1 MGIEARRIIQESGI
15 AGAPNAAQTIANKS
29 YVEALIRKWRGLLEG
44 LPHASRQQRYTLG
57 VTALMLENESRHLR
71 GLNEDTRQLNVGSF
85 TKFIFPVLRRVFPNL
100 IANEIV
106 SVQPMTAPV
115 GAIFYLD
122 YIYGTA
128 KGGTAAGSIFPR
140 DFDKDYSSEFVN
152 GEIITT
158 GDGTNFGG
166 GGTAFSAVLAWK
178 PVRAKDTTR
187 GFQVVIR
194 EVNATTGA
202 TVQEARDDG
211 AGAFTFSPTGGS
223 VAGTINYANGA
234 ISGFKFQNVPATSN
248 PIKAY
253 YSYDGELNVNIPQ
266 VSLDVK
272 SAPVVAEPRRLK
284 ALWSSEA
291 AEDLRVFH
299 GLDAETE
306 LVAAVAQEMALEI
319 DREIIDDIFKS
330 STGTT
335 GSFDRVPPA
344 GINELDHFRAMFTVI
359 ATVSNLIHKKTLRAP
374 ANFIVTSPEVSA
386 LFAQLTTHGDYRSL
400 WMNGPESPYTNPV
413 EPPRPLTQHGQF
425 GIYRTGTL
433 MNRWAV
439 YEDPFF
445 TRDMMLIGLKGGS
458 FLDAGYV
465 WAPYVPLQV
474 TPTFLDPAD
483 MGFRKGMRTRYARK
497 LVRPDYFGQI
507 RILNL

>member
-1 MGIEARRIIQESGI
+1 MSIEARRMLQEG
-15 AGAPNAAQTIANKS
+15 GVTAPDAAKTIANKS
-29 YVEALIRKWRGLLEG
+29 YVESLIRKWKGLLEG
-44 LPHASRQQRYTLG
+44 MPTQTRQQRYTLG
-57 VTALMLENESRHLR
+57 VTALIMENETRHLR
-71 GLNEDTRQLNVGSF
+71 ALSEETRQMNVGSF

-106 SVQPMTAPV
+106 SVQPMSAPV

-122 YIYGTA
+122 YIYGTS
-128 KGGTAAGSIFPR
+128 KGPTQAGAIFPR
-140 DFDKDYSSEFVN
+140 DFDKDYSSEYIN
-152 GEIITT
+152 GEILIT
-158 GDGTNFGG
+158 GDGVNYGG
-166 GGTAFSAVLAWK
+166 GGTAFTANLAWK

-187 GFQVVIR
+187 GFQVFIK
-194 EVNATTGA
+194 EIHATTGA
-202 TVQEARDDG
+202 TVQTASDNGDG
-211 AGAFTFSPTGGS
+211 TFTFSPTGGS
-223 VAGTINYANGA
+223 AAGTINYANGS
-234 ISGFKFQNVPATSN
+234 ISGFKFQNIPALSN
-248 PIKAY
+248 KIYAY
-253 YSYDGELNVNIPQ
+253 YYYDGEINTSIPQ

-272 SAPVVAEPRRLK
+272 SAPVSAEPRRLK

-306 LVAAVAQEMALEI
+306 LVAAVAQEMSLEI
-319 DREIIDDIFKS
+319 DREIIDDIFRS

-335 GSFDRVPPA
+335 GSFDRIPPA
-344 GINELDHFRAMFTVI
+344 GISEADHFRSMFTVI

-374 ANFIVTSPEVSA
+374 ANWIITSPEVSA

-400 WMNGPESPYTNPV
+400 WMMGAESPYTNPA
-413 EPPRPLTQHGQF
+413 ESPRPMTQHGQF
-425 GIYRTGTL
+425 GVYRTGTL
-433 MNRWAV
+433 MNKWMV

-445 TRDMMLIGLKGGS
+445 TRDMMLVGLKGSS

-474 TPTFLDPAD
+474 TATFLDPAD

-497 LVRPDYFGQI
+497 LVRPDYYGQI
-507 RILNL
+507 RIVNL

>member
-1 MGIEARRIIQESGI
+1 MSIEARRILQESG
-15 AGAPNAAQTIANKS
+15 ATGPNSAQTIANKS
-29 YVEALIRKWRGLLEG
+29 YVEALIRKWKALLSG
-44 LPHASRQQRYTLG
+44 LPTESRQQRYTLG
-57 VTALMLENESRHLR
+57 VTALMLENESRHLKS
-71 GLNEDTRQLNVGSF
+71 LTEETRQMNVGSF

-122 YIYGTA
+122 YIYGSSKGATTA
-128 KGGTAAGSIFPR
+128 GGIFPR
-140 DFDKDYSSEFVN
+140 DFDKDYSSENVN
-152 GEIITT
+152 GEILTT
-158 GDGTNFGG
+158 GNGTDFGG
-166 GGTAFSAVLAWK
+166 GGAAFNAVLAWK

-187 GFQVVIR
+187 GFQAAIR

-202 TVQEARDDG
+202 IVQQAVDNGDG
-211 AGAFTFSPTGGS
+211 TFTFTPSGGSTAGA
-223 VAGTINYANGA
+223 INYANGA
-234 ISGFKFQNVPATSN
+234 ISGFKFQNVPASGN
-248 PIKAY
+248 KILAY
-253 YSYDGELNVNIPQ
+253 YTYDGELNTNIPQ

-291 AEDLRVFH
+291 SEDLRVFH

-319 DREIIDDIFKS
+319 DREIIDDLFRM
-330 STGTT
+330 STGTV
-335 GSFDRVPPA
+335 GSFDRIPPA

-400 WMNGPESPYTNPV
+400 WMGGPESPYTNPV
-413 EPPRPLTQHGQF
+413 ESPRPLTQHGQF

-433 MNRWAV
+433 MNRWSV

-445 TRDMMLIGLKGGS
+445 TRDMMLIGLKGQS

-497 LVRPDYFGQI
+497 GVRPDYFGQM